1 MKKTRFKRLLSLS
14 IVILISSFL
23 LWSCHDE
30 KDFTAEPQAFGL
42 FDLEHRRVS
51 HLENDEIPIHI
62 QDYLYKGTSGTYHV
76 VQSKSKGGFRL
87 SKGQDRSTVFG
98 TIDESTAVAVSLSGQ
113 TRYTFLVEPSI
124 SNPDELINLI
134 IIDDEVATLE
144 YFIKYEFDSDRQVR
158 TAFDD
163 TDMTQFTGKISYF
176 DGDGTP
182 TGEFTLENGET
193 INSDGS
199 GTPCPP
205 DDSDDPND
213 PNDPTNDDNDGGAG
227 NGGCTV
233 NCGGDGHDDN
243 TDEPGGG
250 DGGGNGSEIC
260 YVEISYGACCNDNTE
275 PHGAE
280 ACGCGDGNLNLL
292 TIRTTCQGGS
302 RTADLEPFEC
312 DDNDVGVL
320 FGRKKECKKISD
332 FLSDSDN
339 ANFKQRLLELGST
352 TSAEQHLDKDHE
364 ISVTIH
370 EFHTE
375 IEERLGQPNAMSV
388 DVSYTAT
395 HPNRVKAWVH
405 TQPNGVGVNGSYS
418 VFSYEDLIAMSNWMS
433 TDKMN
438 PDNFVAFLITKKG
451 DNYTHYAMTINN
463 KSKFKKF
470 FSSYQKFDY
479 MSLSD
484 EDIVNL
490 KAAAEKSYGL
500 RDKYYDSDD
509 ARIKVQNVD
518 SNIVLREFLSL
529 LDEGDMGVSMF
540 KTDENFDNF
549 TNVTLKNGVINEKPC
564 DQ

>member
-1 MKKTRFKRLLSLS
+1 
-14 IVILISSFL
+14 
-23 LWSCHDE
+23 
-30 KDFTAEPQAFGL
+30 
-42 FDLEHRRVS
+42 
-51 HLENDEIPIHI
+51 
-62 QDYLYKGTSGTYHV
+62 
-76 VQSKSKGGFRL
+76 
-87 SKGQDRSTVFG
+87 
-98 TIDESTAVAVSLSGQ
+98 
-113 TRYTFLVEPSI
+113 
-124 SNPDELINLI
+124 
-134 IIDDEVATLE
+134 
-144 YFIKYEFDSDRQVR
+144 VR
-158 TAFDD
+158 TAFNDA
-163 TDMTQFTGKISYF
+163 DMTQFTGKISYF

-193 INSDGS
+193 TNSDGS

-205 DDSDDPND
+205 DDSDDPDD
-213 PNDPTNDDNDGGAG
+213 PNDDNDGGAG

-250 DGGGNGSEIC
+250 GGGGNGSEIC

-418 VFSYEDLIAMSNWMS
+418 VFSFDDLIAVSNWMS
-433 TDKMN
+433 MDKMN
-438 PDNFVAFLITKKG
+438 PDNFVAFLVTKKG
-451 DNYTHYAMTINN
+451 DIYTHYAMTINN
-463 KSKFKKF
+463 KSKFRDFFYYYNDTSFDIGTATEEQKQKRKESWNAAVALKK
-470 FSSYQKFDY
+470 
-479 MSLSD
+479 
-484 EDIVNL
+484 
-490 KAAAEKSYGL
+490 
-500 RDKYYDSDD
+500 KYYDASD
-509 ARIKVQNVD
+509 ARIKQQNIDHVR
-518 SNIVLREFLSL
+518 ILKEFLSL
-529 LDEGDMGVSMF
+529 IDEADMGVSMF

-549 TNVTLKNGVINEKPC
+549 TNVTLKNGNISEKPC
-564 DQ
+564 D